1 MLDKDIC
8 ARNNITIPRHLAI
21 IMDGNGRWATRRG
34 LFRVSGH
41 QQGAN
46 TVKEIVKSA
55 ASIGINELTL
65 FAFSSENW
73 KRPKNEVQA
82 LMQLFSLSLKTQTKK
97 LHQNNIKLKIIGD
110 TTAFSEALQQAI
122 KKAEALTAKNT
133 GLTLNVAVNYGGR
146 WDITNALKNI
156 VQKVHVG
163 DLNINDITE
172 HTISDNIA
180 TKDVDLLIRT
190 GGEFRISN
198 FLLWQCA
205 YAEFYVT
212 DTLWPDFNDDEF
224 LKALVFFSS
233 RERRFGMTSS
243 QLKDMQNGN

>member
-8 ARNNITIPRHLAI
+8 ARDGIIIPRHLAI

-46 TVKEIVKSA
+46 TVKDIVKSA

-73 KRPKNEVQA
+73 KRPKNEVQS

-97 LHQNNIKLKIIGD
+97 LHQNNVKLKIIGD
-110 TTAFSEALQQAI
+110 TKAFSDTLQKAI
-122 KKAEALTAKNT
+122 KKSEELTCNNT
-133 GLTLNVAVNYGGR
+133 GLTLNIAVNYGGR
-146 WDITNALKNI
+146 WDITNAFCNI
-156 VQKVHVG
+156 VKKVEQG
-163 DLNINDITE
+163 FINAKDITE
-172 HTISDNIA
+172 QTISDNIA
-180 TKDVDLLIRT
+180 TNDVDLLIRT

-205 YAEFYVT
+205 YAEFYIT

-224 LKALVFFSS
+224 LKALKFFTS

-243 QLKDMQNGN
+243 QIKDMQNGN